1 MTSPPAF
8 RVYGGAEYVLDYI
21 MERKR
26 VDDLHQSIK
35 DRRYDKQKYNMQRCG
50 LRHLVYLVE
59 GDPDALG
66 DEVGR
71 AVLGSP
77 TRVYTAVSSCL
88 CWYSLR
94 TLVMLIGHSVPT
106 GKRVLHTCG
115 SSLQSTC
122 CFMHV
127 PACPSFLLPPPVQYK
142 VSLLTGS

>member
-1 MTSPPAF
+1 MVHKAAAFSCEILLTRSLTVYMPTPPAC
-8 RVYGGAEYVLDYI
+8 RRYGGVEYVLDYI

-71 AVLGSP
+71 ALPGLAP
-77 TRVYTAVSSCL
+77 TYA
-88 CWYSLR
+88 
-94 TLVMLIGHSVPT
+94 HS
-106 GKRVLHTCG
+106 KR
-115 SSLQSTC
+115 
-122 CFMHV
+122 
-127 PACPSFLLPPPVQYK
+127 
-142 VSLLTGS
+142 